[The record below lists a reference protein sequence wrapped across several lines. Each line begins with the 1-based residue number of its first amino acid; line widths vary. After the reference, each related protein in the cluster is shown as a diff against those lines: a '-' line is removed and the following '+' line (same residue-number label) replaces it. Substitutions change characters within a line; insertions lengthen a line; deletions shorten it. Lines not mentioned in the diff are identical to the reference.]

1 MHAYDIN
8 LQSNNT
14 WFKDIY
20 LNLRYKIY
28 INEIKRSN
36 HILLK
41 TLQKINQYFITNQ
54 DYFSRILVKLKIKK
68 QSTKRL
74 NIKNKSVSKLLYW

>member
-41 TLQKINQYFITNQ
+41 TLQKINQCFITNQ

>member
-41 TLQKINQYFITNQ
+41 TLQKINQCFITNY